1 MKKII
6 IITAMIMGMSTVA
19 QADLKSDLA
28 YINSQAEACIA
39 KQDCEDF
46 ILKAEFNI
54 LIIGN
59 EDYVDELN
67 KCNPGTKCYARLS
80 TTVTLIMQSASYLG
94 Y

>member
-39 KQDCEDF
+39 KQDCLDF

-80 TTVTLIMQSASYLG
+80 KTATLIMQSASYTG

>member
-1 MKKII
+1 MNKII

-39 KQDCEDF
+39 KQDCLDF
-46 ILKAEFNI
+46 LLKAEFTIMI
-54 LIIGN
+54 LGN

-67 KCNPGTKCYARLS
+67 RCNPGTKCYARLAK
-80 TTVTLIMQSASYLG
+80 TVGLITQSASHMK
-94 Y
+94 